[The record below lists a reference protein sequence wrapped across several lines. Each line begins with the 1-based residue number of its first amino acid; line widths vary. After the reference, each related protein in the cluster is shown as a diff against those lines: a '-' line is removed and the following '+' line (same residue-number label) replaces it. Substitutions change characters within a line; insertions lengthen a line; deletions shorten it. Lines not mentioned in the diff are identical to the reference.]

1 MTLIE
6 LQDHF
11 SYFSLKISVA
21 YFFPIIKSCPGD
33 LRKDDITDDLEG
45 TLKVISGT
53 TVHCV
58 SKTRDHVF
66 EDKLN

>member
-21 YFFPIIKSCPGD
+21 YFFRSLSPVQAI
-33 LRKDDITDDLEG
+33 
-45 TLKVISGT
+45 
-53 TVHCV
+53 
-58 SKTRDHVF
+58 
-66 EDKLN
+66 